1 MTAGN
6 FSGETC
12 ICIFTTFDPT
22 PLPSSHFA
30 PSSHS
35 IRIMNPMT
43 NRLLT
48 VLPLT

>member
-6 FSGETC
+6 FSGETR

-22 PLPSSHFA
+22 PLPSHFA